1 MGGGL
6 KKLLSYLSFSGRA
19 NRARFWLTAI
29 AIWGILVLGS
39 VAIVVAS
46 ALTPLFSILF
56 LPVLL
61 AAFVA
66 AIANSARR
74 LHDRGKSAWWLLL
87 FVGLPVVLSLPAE
100 AARNGAPEG
109 AAMLG
114 ALCAFLSL
122 PFSIWGLV
130 EMGFL
135 RGVTGP
141 NRFGDDPLS
150 PAAEVFA

>member
-1 MGGGL
+1 MGGWL
-6 KKLLSYLSFSGRA
+6 KKLLSYLSFSGRT

-29 AIWGILVLGS
+29 AIWGIFVLGS
-39 VAIVVAS
+39 VTVVVTS
-46 ALTPLFSILF
+46 ALTPFLSILF
-56 LPVLL
+56 LPVFL
-61 AAFVA
+61 AGIVA
-66 AIANSARR
+66 AVANSARR

-87 FVGLPVVLSLPAE
+87 FVGLPAVLSLPAE
-100 AARNGAPEG
+100 AARNGPEG
-109 AAMLG
+109 AAMFG
-114 ALCAFLSL
+114 VVCAFLSL

-141 NRFGDDPLS
+141 NRFGDDPLA